1 MVNRYNLLFLIVLGK
16 KTSSVGL
23 IIQQVV
29 NKHLDSSGFFGK
41 VEKVVKSR
49 VISKVFVHLTIESKM
64 YCYK

>member
-29 NKHLDSSGFFGK
+29 NKHLDSSGLFGK
-41 VEKVVKSR
+41 VEKMVKRR

>member
-29 NKHLDSSGFFGK
+29 NKHLDSSGLFGK
-41 VEKVVKSR
+41 VEKMVKSG

>member
-16 KTSSVGL
+16 KTSSMGL

-29 NKHLDSSGFFGK
+29 NKHLDSSGLFGK
-41 VEKVVKSR
+41 VEKMVKSR

>member
-29 NKHLDSSGFFGK
+29 NKHLDSSGLFGK
-41 VEKVVKSR
+41 VEKMVKSR

>member
-29 NKHLDSSGFFGK
+29 NKHLDSSGLFGK
-41 VEKVVKSR
+41 VEKMVKSR
-49 VISKVFVHLTIESKM
+49 VINKVFVHLTIESKM

>member
-1 MVNRYNLLFLIVLGK
+1 MVNRYNLLFLIVLEK

-29 NKHLDSSGFFGK
+29 NKHLDSSGLFGK
-41 VEKVVKSR
+41 VEKMVKSR

>member
-29 NKHLDSSGFFGK
+29 NKHLDSFGLFGK
-41 VEKVVKSR
+41 VEKMVKSR